1 MRTTLTISDALYVQA
16 KLQAAR
22 EGASV
27 GAVFEAALQAYL
39 DRARQLAR
47 SELPP
52 LPVHVGGVLRP
63 GVDLD
68 DMSALRALLDE
79 GLPLEQ
85 LRPA

>member
-52 LPVHVGGVLRP
+52 LSAHGGGVLRT
-63 GVDLD
+63 GADLD

-85 LRPA
+85 LR

>member
-1 MRTTLTISDALYVQA
+1 MRTTLTISDALYAQA

-39 DRARQLAR
+39 DRSRHLER
-47 SELPP
+47 RELPP
-52 LPVHVGGVLRP
+52 LPVHRGGVLRP

-79 GLPLEQ
+79 GLPMDQ
-85 LRPA
+85 LR

>member
-52 LPVHVGGVLRP
+52 LPVHLGGVLRP

-85 LRPA
+85 LR

>member
-1 MRTTLTISDALYVQA
+1 MRTTLTISDALYLQA

-39 DRARQLAR
+39 GRARQLAR
-47 SELPP
+47 SERPP
-52 LPVHVGGVLRP
+52 LPVHGGCVLPP

-85 LRPA
+85 LR

>member
-1 MRTTLTISDALYVQA
+1 MRTTLTISDTLYVQA

-39 DRARQLAR
+39 NRASQLAW
-47 SELPP
+47 SELPR
-52 LPVHVGGVLRP
+52 LPVHGGGVLRP

-85 LRPA
+85 LR

>member
-1 MRTTLTISDALYVQA
+1 MRTTLTISDALYLQA

-85 LRPA
+85 LR

>member
-63 GVDLD
+63 VVDLD

-85 LRPA
+85 LR

>member
-1 MRTTLTISDALYVQA
+1 MRTTLTISEALYLQA

-52 LPVHVGGVLRP
+52 LPMHGGGVLRP

-85 LRPA
+85 LR

>member
-39 DRARQLAR
+39 DRSRQLAR

-52 LPVHVGGVLRP
+52 LPVHGGGALPP

-85 LRPA
+85 LR